1 MPYPKLFGFLESLS
15 LDMGGMSGSLGR
27 QEKPSVFFSAD
38 STGVAP
44 VICYESVYGE
54 YITEYVNRGANLI
67 FIITNDGW
75 WGATDGHIQHLYYG
89 AMRAIETRRPVAR
102 SANTGISCFVNVLG
116 EIEQAQPYWQEG
128 VIKQRLEAGFGKTF
142 YVRFGDYMGRM
153 MLYLSALIL
162 LYLIYYRLK
171 K

>member
-1 MPYPKLFGFLESLS
+1 L
-15 LDMGGMSGSLGR
+15 
-27 QEKPSVFFSAD
+27 FSAD

-142 YVRFGDYMGRM
+142 YVRFGDYVGRM

-162 LYLIYYRLK
+162 LYLIYYRLNK
-171 K
+171 